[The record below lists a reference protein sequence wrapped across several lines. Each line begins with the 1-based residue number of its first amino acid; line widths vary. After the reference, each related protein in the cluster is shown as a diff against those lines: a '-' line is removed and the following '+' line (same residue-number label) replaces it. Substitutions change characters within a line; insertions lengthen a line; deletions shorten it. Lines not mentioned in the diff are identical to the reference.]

1 MDSRLPRR
9 SRPHVTRGPERARSL
24 PRRPP
29 PHPVGPSVGQHS
41 AGTPQEATRP
51 LLRFTR
57 HGIPALTVL
66 AGVVAMCFGSD
77 TSLVGGAGL
86 IGAGIAIW
94 LVAWLY
100 RIGVQGDS
108 ARDAEERARR
118 QFDRTGRWPQA

>member
-9 SRPHVTRGPERARSL
+9 SRPHVARGPARARSL
-24 PRRPP
+24 PRRPAP
-29 PHPVGPSVGQHS
+29 PPATPSAQKE
-41 AGTPQEATRP
+41 PTRP

-66 AGVVAMCFGSD
+66 AGVVAMCFGTDS
-77 TSLVGGAGL
+77 SLVGGAGL
-86 IGAGIAIW
+86 IGAGIATW

-100 RIGVQGDS
+100 RLGVQGDR

-118 QFDRTGRWPQA
+118 QFERTGRWPQQ